1 MLMPEFDKLNLKIL
15 KMLQEDGRLPFT
27 EMAQKLKLSE
37 STIRKRVQALKE
49 KGVIKKFTIEVDP
62 FRIGMRTVAIVG
74 VDVDPTKL
82 LEAAQKLCEIKEVRS
97 VATSTGDHMIM
108 TEIWARDGRELT
120 KLISEKVGSIE
131 GVKKICPAI
140 ILEKLKG

>member
-1 MLMPEFDKLNLKIL
+1 MPEFDKLNLKIL